1 MGRHS
6 ERRLQEVIVARYSWR
21 HEAEFAA
28 GFLDDAGIPYRL
40 QIDDPSLGISVS
52 AAATLRVLHRDE
64 AKARDV
70 LDINDQHAPRLSR
83 PRSANHPAPRR
94 TARPPS
100 ADPGAAIVAEYA
112 PVRLEPGGRASSLP
126 FRARALSVLAGMGI
140 AGLGRAVF
148 AQWSIPALETSA
160 AAVAV
165 VLILVGI
172 VGWAPRALRDLL
184 RALSGSAP

>member
-1 MGRHS
+1 MGRHI
-6 ERRLQEVIVARYSWR
+6 ERKLQEVVVARYSWR

-52 AAATLRVLHRDE
+52 AAATLWVLDADE
-64 AKARDV
+64 ARARDV

-83 PRSANHPAPRR
+83 PRSANHPAPPR
-94 TARPPS
+94 ASRPPS
-100 ADPGAAIVAEYA
+100 ADPGAAIAAEYA
-112 PVRLEPGGRASSLP
+112 PVGLEPGGRASGLP
-126 FRARALSVLAGMGI
+126 FRARALSALAGMGI
-140 AGLGRAVF
+140 AGLGGTVF
-148 AQWSIPALETSA
+148 PQWSIPALEVSA
-160 AAVAV
+160 AVLAA

-172 VGWAPRALRDLL
+172 FGWAPRALRDLL